1 MLLSGIR
8 IDIWDY
14 RRVIVPVSGLLSR
27 IGVAFGIEF
36 FWGGVV
42 VQDNSCGQR
51 LGLLSGIGVAV
62 WDWGCCLGLGKLF
75 GIGVAVWY
83 WDYSLRL

>member
-14 RRVIVPVSGLLSR
+14 SRVIVPVSGLLSR

-36 FWGGVV
+36 YWGGVV
-42 VQDNSCGQR
+42 VRDNSCGQR

-83 WDYSLRL
+83 

>member
-36 FWGGVV
+36 YWGGVV
-42 VQDNSCGQR
+42 VRDNSCGQR

-62 WDWGCCLGLGKLF
+62 WDWGSCLVLGLLF
-75 GIGVAVWY
+75 GIGIT
-83 WDYSLRL
+83 L

>member
-14 RRVIVPVSGLLSR
+14 SRVIVPVSGLLSR

-51 LGLLSGIGVAV
+51 LGLLSGIRE
-62 WDWGCCLGLGKLF
+62 
-75 GIGVAVWY
+75 AVWY
-83 WDYSLRL
+83 WGSCLVLGLLFEVLIAVHY